1 MFNLTG
7 GNMSTLPITIRELQ
21 VIADLTAGQ
30 KLQLAEDTTT
40 ARQLLTGPIET
51 TFTPSVGSDG
61 GFLQAAGR
69 YITGADRPET
79 LAQLQR
85 LVPEWIRG
93 ATEAL
98 TRSGEE
104 EKAALAA
111 LLLKTHTGLT
121 HLMQAHERGME
132 TIWTTALSG
141 ILETFEAT
149 AGPHIREARTQA
161 KADHYLR
168 ELEPFL
174 SLQPGEKVQRFAET
188 TAARQVQHEEPTRI
202 IPSLGNNQTLLG
214 APLQR
219 VARLIVGA
227 DTEASA
233 LQFSREFQM
242 LLGEIRTF
250 MSTLDDGPIRRD
262 LMDKLMQVRTSF
274 LTLRTTHVPSY
285 HKELEPGND
294 PSIEDHDLVWAHVA
308 HGLYKSI
315 KATFAERATAPDSG
329 ASASAA
335 ATATAVASET
345 APSDAQLVG
354 LLRGVNHELSPSL
367 GGSLILPEVRIPEGH
382 RTAFETNLRLL
393 QLGDLEQDGEVLS
406 AFTGRKYREA
416 KALVE
421 KHDPSRQRGTTYN
434 AWRQDQFA
442 NLHRFFAE
450 LQQGL
455 LALRGEVT
463 AQNVANL
470 LMNPRY
476 PYYAKELLAYEKLL
490 LIVQADSSA
499 QSKQEYP
506 ELMDTLQVVSLLKG
520 ELRKLLEKVVITAS
534 V

>member
-1 MFNLTG
+1 
-7 GNMSTLPITIRELQ
+7 MSILPTIIRELQ

-30 KLQLAEDTTT
+30 KLQLTEDTTA
-40 ARQLLTGPIET
+40 ARRLFTGAIET
-51 TFTPSVGSDG
+51 TFTPSVGSNG
-61 GFLQAAGR
+61 SLLQAAGR

-79 LAQLQR
+79 LDRLQR

-98 TRSGEE
+98 TSSGEE
-104 EKAALAA
+104 EKGALAA
-111 LLLKTHTGLT
+111 LLVKTHTGLT
-121 HLMQAHERGME
+121 HLKEAHERSVE
-132 TIWTTALSG
+132 TAWAAVVSG
-141 ILETFEAT
+141 IIDTFEAT
-149 AGPHIREARTQA
+149 AGPHIRKARTEA
-161 KADHYLR
+161 KAAHYLR

-174 SLQPGEKVQRFAET
+174 SLQPGEKVQRLAET
-188 TAARQVQHEEPTRI
+188 TAARQVQQIEATRI
-202 IPSLGNNQTLLG
+202 IHSLGNNQTLLG

-227 DTEASA
+227 DTQESA

-250 MSTLDDGPIRRD
+250 MSTLDDGAIRRD

-274 LTLRTTHVPSY
+274 LILRTTHVPNY

-315 KATFAERATAPDSG
+315 KATFAEEQRRPDTG

-335 ATATAVASET
+335 AAAPVAT
-345 APSDAQLVG
+345 PSDAQLVG
-354 LLRGVNHELSPSL
+354 LLRGVNQELAPSL
-367 GGSLILPEVRIPEGH
+367 GGSLVLPEVRIPDAH

-393 QLGDLEQDGEVLS
+393 QMGDLEQEGSDLP
-406 AFTGRKYREA
+406 AFTARKYGEA

-421 KHDPSRQRGTTYN
+421 KHDPSRQRGTNYN

-442 NLHRFFAE
+442 NLHGFFSR

-476 PYYAKELLAYEKLL
+476 PYFAKELLAYEKLL
-490 LIVQADSSA
+490 LIVRDDTAA

-506 ELMDTLQVVSLLKG
+506 ELMNTLQVVSLLKV
-520 ELRKLLEKVVITAS
+520 ELRKILEKVLPALV
-534 V
+534 